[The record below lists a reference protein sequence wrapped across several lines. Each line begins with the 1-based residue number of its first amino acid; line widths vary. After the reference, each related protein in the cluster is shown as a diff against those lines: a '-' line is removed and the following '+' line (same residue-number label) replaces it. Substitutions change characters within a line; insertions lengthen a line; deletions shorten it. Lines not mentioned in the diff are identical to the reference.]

1 MKIYFIS
8 ILLLAFTHF
17 ACSNS
22 SDKGQIMNIKEYK
35 GNAPEF
41 PQGLDWLNTDKPIKI
56 SDLKGKIV
64 ILDFWTYCCINCM
77 HIIPDLK
84 KLEAKYPQELVVIGV
99 HSAKFLT
106 EKDSDNIRQA
116 IQRYDIE
123 HPVVNDKD
131 FRIWTK
137 YGANAWPTVVLI
149 NPLGDV
155 AGYMSGEGIYK
166 PFDEAIQKLLS
177 EFNDIIDRTPLN
189 FNLEK
194 NKRPKSILNFP
205 GKIIADEKSERLF
218 ITDSNNN
225 RIIIT
230 NLDGKIID
238 VIGSGKEGNKDG
250 GFNNAEF
257 FKPQG
262 TALYENTLYIADTEN
277 HLIRKADLHKRTVE
291 TVAGTGKQEYVK
303 TPKDNPLETG
313 LNSPWDLVFSGNDLF
328 IAMAGPHQLWV
339 LNTETNKI
347 NIHAGSGYENII
359 DGELLS
365 AALAQPSGITTD
377 GTRLYFADS
386 EVSAIRSADI
396 NRNGKVETIIGHGLF
411 EFGDV
416 DGDENSARFQ
426 HPLGVVFNNG
436 LLYVADT
443 YNNKIKVVDPVK
455 KKSTALAGSGEE
467 GRNDGDFKSASFD
480 EPGGI
485 SFAKGK
491 LYVADTNN
499 DIIRV
504 VDLDSK
510 KVSTLVLT
518 NLEKLN
524 PGKPFSKDDFN
535 GKINLLNNIKLK
547 KTKTI
552 DLHIDLP
559 KGYKLTKDSPGYI
572 RFYSDD
578 GEIDLVKEI
587 ALQKLT
593 FKFDGFDAKILYA
606 EVLTYY
612 CAEDNEGL
620 CRFENIL
627 FEIHNNESSNEKD
640 IKLVVTP

>member
-1 MKIYFIS
+1 
-8 ILLLAFTHF
+8 
-17 ACSNS
+17 
-22 SDKGQIMNIKEYK
+22 MNIKEYK

-41 PQGLDWLNTDKPIKI
+41 PVGLDWLNTDKPIKI
-56 SDLKGKIV
+56 SDLKGKTV

-116 IQRYDIE
+116 ILRYDIE

-131 FRIWTK
+131 FKIWTK

-166 PFDEAIQKLLS
+166 PFDEAIQKLLL
-177 EFNDIIDRTPLN
+177 EFNDIIDRTPLF

-194 NKRPKSILNFP
+194 NKRPKSVLNFP
-205 GKIIADEKSERLF
+205 GKILADENSERLF

-230 NLDGKIID
+230 DLDGKIVD
-238 VIGSGKEGNKDG
+238 VIGSGKEGKEDS
-250 GFNNAEF
+250 GFNEAEF
-257 FKPQG
+257 SKPQG
-262 TALYENTLYIADTEN
+262 TALKENFLYIADTEN
-277 HLIRKADLHKRTVE
+277 HLIRKAELLKRTVE
-291 TVAGTGKQEYVK
+291 TVAGTGKQEYIK

-347 NIHAGSGYENII
+347 KIHAGSGYENII
-359 DGELLS
+359 DGDLLS

-377 GTRLYFADS
+377 GNKLYFADS
-386 EVSAIRSADI
+386 EVSAVRSADI
-396 NRNGKVETIIGHGLF
+396 NPNGKVETIIGHGLF

-436 LLYVADT
+436 LIYVADT
-443 YNNKIKVVDPVK
+443 YNNKIKVVDPIK
-455 KKSTALAGSGEE
+455 KKSTTLAGSGKE
-467 GRNDGDFKSASFD
+467 GRDEGDFKSATFD

-491 LYVADTNN
+491 LYAADTNN
-499 DIIRV
+499 DIVRV
-504 VDLDSK
+504 LDLNSK

-524 PGKPFSKDDFN
+524 SRKSITKDDFN
-535 GKINLLNNIKLK
+535 GKIQALDSINLK
-547 KTKTI
+547 KVKTVELSI
-552 DLHIDLP
+552 ELP
-559 KGYKLTKDSPGYI
+559 SGYKLTKDSPGYI
-572 RFYSDD
+572 RFYSND

-587 ALQKLT
+587 TSPKES
-593 FKFDGFDAKILYA
+593 FKFDGFDAKTLYA
-606 EVLTYY
+606 EVLAYY
-612 CAEDNEGL
+612 CAENNEGL

-627 FEIHNNESSNEKD
+627 YEIHNNESSSEKD
-640 IKLVVTP
+640 IKIVVTL